1 MFIKTDKSQCTLKL
15 TDYME
20 HYNLN
25 RERYDR
31 QNMWYF
37 LVEKVAKNMKA

>member
-1 MFIKTDKSQCTLKL
+1 MLKKTDKSQCTLKL
-15 TDYME
+15 TDDME

-37 LVEKVAKNMKA
+37 LVEKITKNMKA